1 MHYVCLLEEGNAIIL
16 FYINTIII
24 YLNNIV
30 YLFSGDPDKSDQF
43 GNTALHLA
51 AAKGH
56 LQCVDFLVKFGV
68 NLFSL
73 DIDRHTAKELAAINN
88 RDDILR
94 YLDNATAHLEQTD
107 RKKTKSQKEQAEK
120 QCEKRIK
127 EYMKRQQKIE
137 QTLENDGRPV
147 VSGAHRPSTVLTDWK
162 HRLWSSSQGNLK
174 QTQREQISSNGTKFS
189 ELVGGTISGGRG
201 GVQRKLQQA
210 IKAKQQNGTGGG
222 EFKVGEVE
230 PSGKRSVR
238 SLQGVQRGSEVI
250 YVGTFSANDG
260 GNRGKI
266 TDIFDMD
273 EKSDIIEENL
283 TTMARKTG
291 TLSRSFSHHD
301 VGDEISE
308 EVILQKPYGI
318 FNTASGTLTF
328 R

>member
-1 MHYVCLLEEGNAIIL
+1 MHYVCLLEEGNALVFII
-16 FYINTIII
+16 NCSK
-24 YLNNIV
+24 LNLNIFV
-30 YLFSGDPDKSDQF
+30 CDSGDPDKSDQF

-94 YLDNATAHLEQTD
+94 YLDNATAHLEQID
-107 RKKTKSQKEQAEK
+107 RKKSKSQKEQAEK

-147 VSGAHRPSTVLTDWK
+147 AGHRPSTVLTDWK

-189 ELVGGTISGGRG
+189 ELVGGTISGARG

-210 IKAKQQNGTGGG
+210 IKSKQNGTINGG

-238 SLQGVQRGSEVI
+238 SLQGVQRDSEVI

-273 EKSDIIEENL
+273 EKSDIIDENL

-291 TLSRSFSHHD
+291 TLSRSFSHNEL
-301 VGDEISE
+301 GDEVSE